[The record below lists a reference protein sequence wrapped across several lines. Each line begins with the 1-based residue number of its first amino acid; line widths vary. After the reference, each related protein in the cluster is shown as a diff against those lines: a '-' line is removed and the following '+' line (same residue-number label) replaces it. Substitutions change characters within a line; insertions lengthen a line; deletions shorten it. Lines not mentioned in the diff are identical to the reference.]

1 MQQVIRA
8 GLPKVMLQVVEEKA
22 WAARERRANGL
33 MIEAGEECRRS
44 QRTKMTLLGRYHELE
59 MNVGVAAPVRN
70 QSIHGVMIKRN
81 FYEGTRPSDIYNITP
96 LWIFLLLKIHV
107 HSLGL
112 SHLCCRLQV
121 HRGLRAFVACSP

>member
-8 GLPKVMLQVVEEKA
+8 GLPKVMLQVVEKA

-33 MIEAGEECRRS
+33 IIDAGEECRRS
-44 QRTKMTLLGRYHELE
+44 QRTKMTLLGRYYELD
-59 MNVGVAAPVRN
+59 MIVGASAPVRN

-81 FYEGTRPSDIYNITP
+81 FYEGTRPSDIHNITP
-96 LWIFLLLKIHV
+96 LWMFPLPKIHV
-107 HSLGL
+107 PSLGL

-121 HRGLRAFVACSP
+121 PRGLGRFVACSP